1 MNSKEMRSIAEAYA
15 SVYAPQEVE
24 ENVGMDSKGIMQK
37 PEDADAKVTN
47 DLSKPV
53 KEIPGARPN
62 RDKAMPKLTT
72 GIPHGQ
78 PKTSWGESTEEE
90 IFDLVLEYLI
100 QQEFAE
106 NQEEAIQIMA
116 ESLSQTDIET
126 ILNEII
132 DAKGAKRMDAAKG
145 KKKVDVFAYDRKLQ
159 AQGKLKGKKLP
170 PKP

>member
-15 SVYAPQEVE
+15 KVYAPQEVE
-24 ENVGMDSKGIMQK
+24 EGCGEDSQGILQT
-37 PEDADAKVTN
+37 PEKTDAKVTS

-53 KEIPGARPN
+53 KELPGARPN

-72 GIPHGQ
+72 GIPDGQ

-100 QQEFAE
+100 KQEFAE
-106 NQEEAIQIMA
+106 NQEQAIEIMA
-116 ESLSQTDIET
+116 ESLSQSDIET

-132 DAKGAKRMDAAKG
+132 DAKGAARMDAAKG
-145 KKKVDVFAYDRKLQ
+145 KKKETEDETNKRLML
-159 AQGKLKGKKLP
+159 GKHSPAAKYGK
-170 PKP
+170 

>member
-106 NQEEAIQIMA
+106 NQEQAIQIMA
-116 ESLSQTDIET
+116 ESLSQSDIET

-132 DAKGAKRMDAAKG
+132 DAKGAARIQAKKG
-145 KKKVDVFAYDRKLQ
+145 DKKVDVFAYDRKIGRKNIPP
-159 AQGKLKGKKLP
+159 APKG
-170 PKP
+170 

>member
-15 SVYAPQEVE
+15 KVYAPQEVE
-24 ENVGMDSKGIMQK
+24 EGCGEDSKGILQT
-37 PEDADAKVTN
+37 PEKTDAKVTN

-72 GIPHGQ
+72 GIPDGQ
-78 PKTSWGESTEEE
+78 PKTSWGESTEDE
-90 IFDLVLEYLI
+90 IFDLVLEFLI

-106 NQEEAIQIMA
+106 NQEQAIQIMA
-116 ESLSQTDIET
+116 ESLTQDDIET

-145 KKKVDVFAYDRKLQ
+145 KKKVDVFAYDRKIGRKNIPP
-159 AQGKLKGKKLP
+159 APKG
-170 PKP
+170 

>member
-15 SVYAPQEVE
+15 KVYAPQEVE
-24 ENVGMDSKGIMQK
+24 ENVGMDSQGIMQK
-37 PEDADAKVTN
+37 PEDADAKVTS

-78 PKTSWGESTEEE
+78 PKTSWGEATEDE
-90 IFDLVLEYLI
+90 IFDLVLEFLI

-106 NQEEAIQIMA
+106 DQDQAIQIMA
-116 ESLSQTDIET
+116 ESLTQEDIET

-132 DAKGAKRMDAAKG
+132 DAKGAARIQAKKG
-145 KKKVDVFAYDRKLQ
+145 DKKVDVFAYDRKIGRKNIPP
-159 AQGKLKGKKLP
+159 APKG
-170 PKP
+170 

>member
-62 RDKAMPKLTT
+62 RDKAIPKLTT
-72 GIPHGQ
+72 GIPDGQ

-106 NQEEAIQIMA
+106 NQEQAIQIMA
-116 ESLSQTDIET
+116 ESLSQSDIET

-132 DAKGAKRMDAAKG
+132 DAKGAARIQAKKG
-145 KKKVDVFAYDRKLQ
+145 DKKVDVFAYDRKI
-159 AQGKLKGKKLP
+159 GRKNIP
-170 PKP
+170 PAPKN